1 MLLFWRP
8 ILQIIYL
15 AMAIVVAMACSSSS
29 AAQNEIARDLEAC
42 LESLEQPSATRT
54 LKSPRDFRVTSWNAM
69 KFLLEG
75 SQRVAGELATDA
87 DILFL
92 QESIREELPTL
103 SPLPESLFADGF
115 KQDET
120 QTGVEIRSAHRPDLQ
135 CTLLYREPWLRTPK
149 AVAVA
154 RFPVGAE
161 PLLAIN
167 LHGIN
172 FTLGSAAYRA
182 QLADVGALI
191 DAHTGPVIVGG
202 DMNDWNNWR
211 GTVVAQFVEK
221 HALERVV
228 FSPDWRSLHLGRP
241 VDGFYVRDLDW
252 VDATAVPTES
262 SDHHPITLILR
273 LREPRGELP
282 ASGSVTGL

>member
-1 MLLFWRP
+1 MLLFRRP
-8 ILQIIYL
+8 ILQITYAAIFLVL
-15 AMAIVVAMACSSSS
+15 AMGFSS
-29 AAQNEIARDLEAC
+29 ASADEGKIARDLEAC
-42 LESLEQPSATRT
+42 LEGLEHPGGT
-54 LKSPRDFRVTSWNAM
+54 LALESPRDFRVTSWNAM

-75 SQRVAGELATDA
+75 SQRIAGELATDA

-120 QTGVEIRSAHRPDLQ
+120 QTGVEIRSAHRPDLR
-135 CTLLYREPWLRTPK
+135 CTLRYTEPWLRTPK

-154 RFPVGAE
+154 RFAMGAE
-161 PLLAIN
+161 SLLAIN

-182 QLADVGALI
+182 QLADVGLLI
-191 DAHTGPVIVGG
+191 DAHAGPVIVGG

-228 FSPDWRSLHLGRP
+228 FRPDWRSRHLGRP

-252 VDATAVPTES
+252 LDATALPTQS

-273 LREPRGELP
+273 LREPRGGLRASGP
-282 ASGSVTGL
+282 ASGP